1 MGFALAAEAA
11 RRGARTI
18 LVAGPVSLETPPGVV
33 RIDVTTAREMER
45 EVREQAPGTDLIV
58 MAAAV
63 ADYRPR
69 RAADR
74 KIKKERG
81 LPAIEL
87 EENPDILAGLRAVTP
102 GAVLVGFAA
111 ETDDLERNARTK
123 LERKGADFLVANDVS
138 RPDIAFGSGDNEVTV
153 YRREGDPVF
162 LSRRPKPELAASL
175 FDLFAARLF
184 R

>member
-1 MGFALAAEAA
+1 V
-11 RRGARTI
+11 I
-18 LVAGPVSLETPPGVV
+18 

-45 EVREQAPGTDLIV
+45 AVRERAAEADLIV

-63 ADYRPR
+63 ADFRPR
-69 RAADR
+69 QAAER
-74 KIKKERG
+74 KIKKEQG

-87 EENPDILAGLRAVTP
+87 EENPDILAGLRGVAP
-102 GAVLVGFAA
+102 RAVLVGFAA

-138 RPDIAFGSGDNEVTV
+138 RPDIAFGSEENEVTV
-153 YRREGDPVF
+153 YRREGGPVF

-175 FDLFAARLF
+175 FDLFAARLVP
-184 R
+184 